1 MRRLGLLL
9 SVFVF
14 ATMAATAAPAADR
27 REAVQAEVEQAL
39 ARLARL
45 DPSREF
51 SFGAI
56 EVVPDGGAYAVT
68 VADVAVKL
76 AANDP
81 GLLDIGTVSFR
92 LSPAESAGNG
102 DVYRVDRLTTAKAF
116 DHRDADGEV
125 DGTWKLVP
133 HRLAGLWST
142 RRGGFLQRAAV
153 VDVSL
158 AISGLDAALDAV
170 AAAPPQAGSTAAWL
184 QLMLLRGLGRR
195 ETAAD
200 GSPVDR
206 YDIEAAS
213 GGPLVVNGRSFQISP
228 AALALP

>member
-9 SVFVF
+9 SVFVVT
-14 ATMAATAAPAADR
+14 AMAAAAAPATDR

-45 DPSREF
+45 DPAREF

-56 EVVPDGGAYAVT
+56 EVVPDGGAYDVT

-81 GLLDIGTVSFR
+81 GILDIGIVSFR
-92 LSPAESAGNG
+92 LSPVDG
-102 DVYRVDRLTTAKAF
+102 DLYRVDRVAAADAF
-116 DHRDADGEV
+116 DHRGADGRV
-125 DGTWKLVP
+125 DGTWRLIP
-133 HRLAGLWST
+133 RRLAGLWS
-142 RRGGFLQRAAV
+142 RRQGGFLRRAAV

-158 AISGLDAALDAV
+158 AISGLDAAVEAV
-170 AAAPPQAGSTAAWL
+170 AAAPPQPGSATGWL
-184 QLMLLRGLGRR
+184 QLMLLRGLARR

-200 GSPVDR
+200 GAIVDH
-206 YDIEAAS
+206 YDIKAAAT
-213 GGPLVVNGRSFQISP
+213 GAVVV
-228 AALALP
+228 

>member
-14 ATMAATAAPAADR
+14 MAMAATAAVAADR
-27 REAVQAEVEQAL
+27 REAVQAEVERAL

-51 SFGAI
+51 SYGAI
-56 EVVPDGGAYAVT
+56 EVVPDGGTYAVT

-81 GLLDIGTVSFR
+81 GLLDIGMVSFR
-92 LSPAESAGNG
+92 LSPVDESADG
-102 DVYRVDRLTTAKAF
+102 DVYRVDRLTAAAAF
-116 DHRDADGEV
+116 DHRDADGRV
-125 DGTWKLVP
+125 DGIWRLVP

-153 VDVSL
+153 VDISL
-158 AISGLDAALDAV
+158 AISGLDAAVDAV
-170 AAAPPQAGSTAAWL
+170 AAAPAQPGSTAGWL

-195 ETAAD
+195 ETADD
-200 GSPVDR
+200 GAPVDR
-206 YDIEAAS
+206 YDIAAAG
-213 GGPLVVNGRSFQISP
+213 GGPLVVNGRSFQVSP